1 MANKRKYPE
10 VVGWWV
16 YSIKIKSNGKYYIG
30 VSGYKKC
37 SQRFAKNKYKTCS
50 LNQYL
55 DEWDSMEKTVLI
67 DGLSKVD
74 AYNYEDNIIRA
85 LKMNNL
91 CINELRS
98 GLVSVNDKNAYKR
111 ELRKNNTEYRERQ
124 NQQVK
129 QWRLD
134 NPEYQK
140 QWQKQNRLKK
150 KLEKQQN
157 QTSLP
162 L

>member
-1 MANKRKYPE
+1 MKRKYPE
-10 VVGWWV
+10 VKGYWV
-16 YSIKIKSNGKYYIG
+16 YSIKIKSVGKYYIG

-37 SQRFAKNKYKTCS
+37 SQRFSKNKYETTV

-55 DEWDSMEKTVLI
+55 DEWDSIEKIVLI

-98 GLVSVNDKNAYKR
+98 GLITSDKNAYKR
-111 ELRKNNTEYRERQ
+111 ELRKNNTEYRE
-124 NQQVK
+124 
-129 QWRLD
+129 
-134 NPEYQK
+134 
-140 QWQKQNRLKK
+140 
-150 KLEKQQN
+150 QQN
-157 QTSLP
+157 
-162 L
+162 